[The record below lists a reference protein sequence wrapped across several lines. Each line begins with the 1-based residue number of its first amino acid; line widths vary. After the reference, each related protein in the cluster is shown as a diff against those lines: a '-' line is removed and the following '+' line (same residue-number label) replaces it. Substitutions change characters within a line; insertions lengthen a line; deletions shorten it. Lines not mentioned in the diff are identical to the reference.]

1 MDVDFNNLG
10 FNTKVP
16 KRSIPK
22 YVHGFTKYIP
32 FFFLGGT
39 LLWTGSYLY
48 NKRREAV
55 ELSEKG
61 ESKDEQ

>member
-1 MDVDFNNLG
+1 
-10 FNTKVP
+10 VP